1 MLVFDGADAP
11 AGLGK
16 SHEAAE
22 PTFKI
27 VKPSCSAFD
36 SCSVPTVLPTATNF
50 PSFLVTLVQTGT
62 SLVSKITL

>member
-11 AGLGK
+11 SGLGK
-16 SHEAAE
+16 SHDAGG

-27 VKPSCSAFD
+27 VKPSCSAFEG
-36 SCSVPTVLPTATNF
+36 CSVPTVLPTATNF
-50 PSFLVTLVQTGT
+50 PSLLVTLVQTGT